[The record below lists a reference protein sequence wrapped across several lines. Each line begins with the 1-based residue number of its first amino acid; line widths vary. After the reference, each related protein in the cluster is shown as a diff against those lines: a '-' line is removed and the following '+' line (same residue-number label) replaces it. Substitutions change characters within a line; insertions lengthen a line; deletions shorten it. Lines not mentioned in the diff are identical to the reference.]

1 MFRELERFWHDES
14 GPELIEW
21 AAVVVILLLAT
32 ILILGA
38 IGDRLTDIYNEIL
51 RILTENVLREPAQP
65 G

>member
-1 MFRELERFWHDES
+1 MMRELRRFWTDES

-38 IGDRLTDIYNEIL
+38 IGDQLSAIYKEIL
-51 RILTENVLREPAQP
+51 RILRENVLRAPATP
-65 G
+65 

>member
-1 MFRELERFWHDES
+1 MFRELKRFWHDES